1 MDDIFVVSCTYTLEK
16 GKKMWCFQI
25 NERGEHIWSE
35 RESGLT
41 EEPLIAHGYTH
52 ASLLGGFF
60 VAVLYQRASRS
71 DWMYILELA
80 IGERNER
87 IAIKDLPSL
96 LLLLDTMAAIL
107 EK

>member
-1 MDDIFVVSCTYTLEK
+1 MASCTYTL
-16 GKKMWCFQI
+16 GKKKSMWCFQI
-25 NERGEHIWSE
+25 NEQGEHIWSE
-35 RESGLT
+35 RESELAEGSLS
-41 EEPLIAHGYTH
+41 AHGYTH

-60 VAVLYQRASRS
+60 LAVLYQRFSRS

-96 LLLLDTMAAIL
+96 LVLLDTMAAVWG
-107 EK
+107 K